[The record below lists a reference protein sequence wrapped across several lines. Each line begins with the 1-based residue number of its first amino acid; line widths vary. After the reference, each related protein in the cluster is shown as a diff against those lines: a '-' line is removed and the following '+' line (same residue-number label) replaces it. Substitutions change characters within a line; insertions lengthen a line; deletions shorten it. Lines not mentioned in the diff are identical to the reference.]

1 MVDLKLNFSL
11 WSLFLSTDFG
21 LSQFFRKLFLLNSSN
36 SVNHFKIQ
44 NWFGY
49 CRLRNRYIPN
59 NSNGKYIFFTT
70 LLSCVQIVIYSK
82 WYING
87 YSLLDL
93 FMVWMGYSKVIDQM
107 LVVGCPYFTWYI
119 PKIYNQVSNGRYSLQ
134 WTMLNWYL
142 SKHSK
147 NYFIWEYLLLGKEHP
162 W

>member
-1 MVDLKLNFSL
+1 MSDNINIWDTLNYDLYGRYRINFSCR
-11 WSLFLSTDFG
+11 SLLLSTDFAV
-21 LSQFFRKLFLLNSSN
+21 SQFSPKLFLLNSSN

-49 CRLRNRYIPN
+49 CRHRNRNIPN

-107 LVVGCPYFTWYI
+107 LVIGCPYFTWYI
-119 PKIYNQVSNGRYSLQ
+119 YQKFTIKCQTVGIPCNEPR
-134 WTMLNWYL
+134 WMDT
-142 SKHSK
+142 
-147 NYFIWEYLLLGKEHP
+147 
-162 W
+162 